1 MKKKTIA
8 IIPIRS
14 GSKGI
19 KHKNIKKL
27 NKKRLVFYVVDEALK
42 SKVFSSILISTDSEK
57 YINILKKTYG
67 NKVIYHK
74 RPKSLSTDLSSTDH
88 LILNVLKNF
97 KEYNSCTLIQATSPL
112 LKSFDLEAGYSKF
125 LFEKLDSL
133 FSSYEFKKFVWKKIN
148 KKTIPL
154 NYNPSKRPMRQK
166 NNNFVLENGAFYIF
180 NIKKFMKKKSR
191 LFGKVG
197 TYLMPEIRSGEID
210 TLEDFKLIEFIL
222 KKI

>member
-27 NKKRLVFYVVDEALK
+27 NKKRLAFYVVDEALK
-42 SKVFSSILISTDSEK
+42 SKVFSNILISTDSEK
-57 YINILKKTYG
+57 YINILKKKYG

-88 LILNVLKNF
+88 LILHVLKNF

-112 LKSFDLEAGYSKF
+112 LKSFDLEAGYRKF

-148 KKTIPL
+148 KKTSPL

>member
-1 MKKKTIA
+1 MTKKTIA

-42 SKVFSSILISTDSEK
+42 SKVFSKILISTDSEK
-57 YINILKKTYG
+57 YINILKKKYS
-67 NKVIYHK
+67 NKVYYHK
-74 RPKSLSTDLSSTDH
+74 RPKLLSTDLSSTDH
-88 LILNVLKNF
+88 LILQILKDF
-97 KEYNSCTLIQATSPL
+97 KEYSSCTLIQATSPL
-112 LKSFDLEAGYSKF
+112 LKSYDLKAGYRKF
-125 LFEKLDSL
+125 LIKKFDSL

-148 KKTIPL
+148 KKISPL
-154 NYNPSKRPMRQK
+154 NYNPFKRPMRQK

-191 LFGKVG
+191 LFGNIG
-197 TYLMPEIRSGEID
+197 TYLMPEIRSSEID
-210 TLEDFKLIEFIL
+210 SLEDFKLIEFIF
-222 KKI
+222 KKL

>member
-1 MKKKTIA
+1 M
-8 IIPIRS
+8 
-14 GSKGI
+14 
-19 KHKNIKKL
+19 
-27 NKKRLVFYVVDEALK
+27 K